1 MITIDPLFVENKITP
16 LKAEEAFY
24 YLKLAWEL
32 VLGEKPTQNQ
42 LGIVWS
48 QFWLESAS
56 GTKCQNFNYGNIKR
70 HPGELWTM
78 FPCHEYNSQG
88 IAIKYYPPDPQ
99 THFSAYPDPLTG
111 AKAYLIFLRD
121 RKIYIDAWK
130 GLMAGDPKA
139 YIHGLVSG
147 KYKYFTAPED
157 KYLARLLEHLNIFNK
172 NYSFYLQYLPPQN
185 PDSEPI
191 LAPPSF
197 PSISEYKQPVEPTQE
212 LKLSFWDSIFIT
224 LRNLLSLK

>member
-1 MITIDPLFVENKITP
+1 MTNDPLFVENKTTP

-24 YLKLAWEL
+24 YLSLAWEL

-48 QFWLESAS
+48 QFWLES
-56 GTKCQNFNYGNIKR
+56 GMGVKCQNNNWGNIKR
-70 HPGELWTM
+70 HSGEPWTM

-99 THFSAYPDPLTG
+99 THFSAYLNPLDG

-121 RKIYIDAWK
+121 RVYYKDAWQ
-130 GLMAGDPKA
+130 GLLKGDPKA

-147 KYKYFTAPED
+147 KFKYFTAPED
-157 KYLARLLEHLNIFNK
+157 KYLARLLEYLDIFNK
-172 NYSFYLQYLPPQN
+172 NYPVYSLYLSPK
-185 PDSEPI
+185 EPEAGPI
-191 LAPPSF
+191 VAPPLF
-197 PSISEYKQPVEPTQE
+197 PAQPEIKHPVEKTPE
-212 LKLSFWDSIFIT
+212 LKLSFWDKMLLT
-224 LRNLLSLK
+224 LRNLIHLR